1 MTTSTPHVAAR
12 PPAAPAF
19 SPAGTTLAQTP
30 VVLTLHHHGDA
41 GALSQVVL
49 FKKNSAAGADDAVLA
64 WKVIRCSAGQHTR
77 VVVPFSQ
84 QIGVFDPCGAHAGL
98 HDAFA
103 GDMFDVAAGEG
114 TPSLARSV
122 GAAAGPNMV
131 GVRNATAAGL
141 LEVVLYKDGRPLCRR
156 GAVAPATTA
165 VFEVLPYL
173 HVAVCPGV
181 TEGGTVDAHAVAGA
195 TRISLLG
202 LKSADLVLTGSA
214 GHSQFQLFNQRFS

>member
-1 MTTSTPHVAAR
+1 MTTSAPHVAAR
-12 PPAAPAF
+12 PPAAAAVPPA
-19 SPAGTTLAQTP
+19 STTLAQTP

-41 GALSQVVL
+41 GAASQVVL

-64 WKVIRCSAGQHTR
+64 WKVIRICAGQHAR
-77 VVVPFSQ
+77 VVLPFSQ

-103 GDMFDVAAGEG
+103 GDMFDVAAGAG
-114 TPSLARSV
+114 TPLLARSV
-122 GAAAGPNMV
+122 VAAGPNMV

-141 LEVVLYKDGRPLCRR
+141 LEVVLYKDGRPLCRC

-173 HVAVCPGV
+173 HVAVCPGI
-181 TEGGTVDAHAVAGA
+181 TEGAIVDAHAVAGA

-202 LKSADLVLTGSA
+202 LKSADLVLTGNA